1 MKYVLLLM
9 GVSLF
14 MVSCSE
20 NEYDVPGG
28 SGDLLL
34 VDGYYLWG
42 EGTGWPE
49 LTKDGA
55 LLKDEDTLNII
66 VAAEAGAKLN
76 ITAVVGGEFITHGP
90 GSDVITETFLSE
102 EGDELWRMKGSIVP
116 SSSSFVIENEGNYE
130 ITVNIS
136 EMTILIEELGA
147 IPFDMWTVI
156 GSAVGGWDEANDQ
169 VMDYDYDTNLYSLT
183 LDFSPGEF
191 KFRAP
196 KKVAGN
202 AWAVNLGIVGDDP
215 KTITDEEDVP
225 LEDDGANILTVGGNY
240 TLILDVANKKFTIIE
255 NEAADVTDWTGVVL
269 DMVGDGVS
277 IENEGASADESS
289 WSFGNVLKPDN
300 EGKPSVSAGGIYT
313 WTWAR
318 VTLLADEGFKIR
330 TLNGEA
336 SPQNDVNFDVGYG
349 ALDIENSTDLV
360 VDVGGNLTVSADG
373 EYEIIFTIDAPDA
386 NKMTIVIKEYKEFP
400 ENVYMIGAQFG
411 DFTWTDAGVIDMI
424 PVNGVEGAF
433 WAIRYFDS
441 TMGFKWNTAKDWDGG
456 DFNQLGEETVG
467 YTITDGNAFV
477 PENGIYIVYID
488 IASSKITIEPATVY
502 GMGDVFGAWDEGA
515 FPFTIDGSTMNIT
528 ATNDGNLRMY
538 AGFSGATSDWW
549 TREFNVFDGKIEY
562 RGTSDDQASV
572 AVTVGDVI
580 TLDFNAG
587 TGSIV
592 SK

>member
-34 VDGYYLWG
+34 IDGYYLWG
-42 EGTGWPE
+42 EGTEWPK
-49 LTKDGA
+49 LTKNGVM
-55 LLKDEDTLNII
+55 LKEEDVLNII

-90 GSDVITETFLSE
+90 GSDVVTETFMSE

-116 SSSSFVIENEGNYE
+116 STSPFVIENEGSYE

-136 EMTILIEELGA
+136 EMTILIEELAA

-156 GSAVGGWDEANDQ
+156 GSAVGGWNEENDQ
-169 VMDYDYDTNLYSLT
+169 VMDYDYDTKLYSLT

-196 KKVAGN
+196 KKDASN
-202 AWAVNLGIVGDDP
+202 PWAVNLGIVGDP
-215 KTITDEEDVP
+215 KTITDEENVP

-269 DMVGDGVS
+269 DMVGSGVS
-277 IENEGASADESS
+277 LDNEGASADVSG
-289 WSFGNVLKPDN
+289 WAWGNVLLPDN
-300 EGKPSVSAGGIYT
+300 EGKPSASAGVYT
-313 WTWAR
+313 WTWAK
-318 VTLLADEGFKIR
+318 VTLVADEGFKIR

-336 SPQNDVNFDVGYG
+336 APQNEVNFDVGYG
-349 ALDIENSTDLV
+349 ALDIENSTELV
-360 VDVGGNLTVSADG
+360 VGDGGNLTVSVAGD
-373 EYEIIFTIDAPDA
+373 YEVTFIIDAIDA

-400 ENVYMIGAQFG
+400 ENVYMIGDDFG
-411 DFTWTDAGVIDMI
+411 NWNWESEDLVTMT

-433 WAIRYFDS
+433 WAIRYFDA
-441 TMGFKWNTAKDWDGG
+441 TKGFKWNTVKAWDG
-456 DFNQLGEETVG
+456 DFNQLGEEPVG
-467 YTITDGNAFV
+467 YTITEGNAFV
-477 PENGIYIVYID
+477 PEDGIYIVYID
-488 IASSKITIEPATVY
+488 IALNKITIEPATVY
-502 GMGDVFGAWDEGA
+502 GMGDAFGGWNMGDY
-515 FPFTIDGSTMNIT
+515 PFTVVDNKMTIT

-562 RGTSDDQASV
+562 RGTGGDQA
-572 AVTVGDVI
+572 AVPVTAGDVI

-587 TGSIV
+587 TGSIA
-592 SK
+592 K